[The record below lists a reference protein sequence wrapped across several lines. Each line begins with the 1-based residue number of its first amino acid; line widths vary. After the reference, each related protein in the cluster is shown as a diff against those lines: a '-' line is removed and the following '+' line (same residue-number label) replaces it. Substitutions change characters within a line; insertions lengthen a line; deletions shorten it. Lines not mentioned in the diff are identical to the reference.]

1 MITKMQMFGVFLTA
15 ATTGIPVAL
24 AVIFGPSLIN
34 TILSYTPEWLTN
46 GLTVAGGL
54 LPAVG
59 IGLLLRYLPAKEYFS
74 YLVIGF
80 VMAVYMKIPL
90 LGVALV
96 GAAIALIIY
105 KNSQDLVKNTVINI
119 AGDG

>member
-1 MITKMQMFGVFLTA
+1 MA
-15 ATTGIPVAL
+15 
-24 AVIFGPSLIN
+24 N
-34 TILSYTPEWLTN
+34 N

-54 LPAVG
+54 LPTVG

-90 LGVALV
+90 
-96 GAAIALIIY
+96 GACRGSY
-105 KNSQDLVKNTVINI
+105 CINNL
-119 AGDG
+119 

>member
-1 MITKMQMFGVFLTA
+1 
-15 ATTGIPVAL
+15 
-24 AVIFGPSLIN
+24 
-34 TILSYTPEWLTN
+34 
-46 GLTVAGGL
+46 
-54 LPAVG
+54 
-59 IGLLLRYLPAKEYFS
+59 
-74 YLVIGF
+74 
-80 VMAVYMKIPL
+80 MAVYMKIPL